1 MINNKQDAEI
11 LQKDLDSL
19 QEWERDWQMAF
30 NPGKCEHI
38 RITNKKRPIIS
49 TYCIHSKALSETRN
63 AKYLGVTHD
72 SNLTFNSH
80 INSMTRKANNTTAF
94 LQRNLSSCPRDIK
107 ATCYKSLIRPQ
118 LEYAATVWDP
128 ITKTNINK
136 VEAVQRR
143 AARFCHNDYHR
154 TSSVTTMLQDLG

>member
-1 MINNKQDAEI
+1 
-11 LQKDLDSL
+11 
-19 QEWERDWQMAF
+19 MAF

-63 AKYLGVTHD
+63 AKYLGVTLD

-107 ATCYKSLIRPQ
+107 ATCYKSLIRPSWSTQ
-118 LEYAATVWDP
+118 PPSGTRLP
-128 ITKTNINK
+128 
-136 VEAVQRR
+136 RL
-143 AARFCHNDYHR
+143 
-154 TSSVTTMLQDLG
+154 TSTR